1 MKMIKAT
8 VLSLAV
14 TGALAGGQAVAGV
27 EANIGAT
34 SNYIWRGVS
43 QSDDRAAVSGGL
55 DWSND
60 SGFYLGTWA
69 SSLGGAHYEQDLNG
83 DYVPRGAQY
92 ELDLYGGFGGEIE
105 GGFGYDVGVI
115 AYLYPI
121 GDVESD
127 FTEVY
132 LNGSYG
138 MFNAGVAYTVDT
150 EAGGSGDLYAS
161 AGLDFDLGNDM
172 GLGLTFGSYS
182 FDADSSA
189 DYTHVNASI
198 SKGDFTFAIDKTD
211 QDDAAGDPRVSVS
224 WGATF

>member
-1 MKMIKAT
+1 MNMIKAT

-14 TGALAGGQAVAGV
+14 AGALAGGRAIAGV

-43 QSDDRAAVSGGL
+43 QTGDGAAVSGGL

-69 SSLGGAHYEQDLNG
+69 SNVTWTATPG
-83 DYVPRGAQY
+83 Y

-105 GGFGYDVGVI
+105 GGFGYDIGVI

-121 GDVESD
+121 GDGEDD

-132 LNGSYG
+132 LNGSFG
-138 MFNAGVAYTVDT
+138 MFNVGVAYEIDA
-150 EAGGSGDLYAS
+150 EDGNDADLYAS
-161 AGLDFDLGNDM
+161 AGLDFDLGDGM

-198 SKGDFTFAIDKTD
+198 SKGDFTFAVDKTD

>member
-14 TGALAGGQAVAGV
+14 TGALAGGQAIAGV

-34 SNYIWRGVS
+34 SNYIWRGVT
-43 QSDDRAAVSGGL
+43 QSNDGAAVSGGL
-55 DWSND
+55 DWSDD
-60 SGFYLGTWA
+60 SGFYLGTWT
-69 SSLGGAHYEQDLNG
+69 SSLGGG
-83 DYVPRGAQY
+83 QY
-92 ELDLYGGFGGEIE
+92 ELDLYGGIGGEIE
-105 GGFGYDVGVI
+105 GGLGYDVGVI

-121 GDVESD
+121 GDDELD

>member
-14 TGALAGGQAVAGV
+14 TTALAGGQALAGV

-43 QSDDRAAVSGGL
+43 QTGDGAAVSGGL
-55 DWSND
+55 DWSD
-60 SGFYLGTWA
+60 ESGFYLGTWA
-69 SSLGGAHYEQDLNG
+69 SNVTWTA
-83 DYVPRGAQY
+83 VPGY
-92 ELDLYGGFGGEIE
+92 ELDVYAGYAGEIE

-121 GDVESD
+121 GDGEDD

-132 LNGSYG
+132 LNGSFG
-138 MFNAGVAYTVDT
+138 MFNVGVSYEIDAED
-150 EAGGSGDLYAS
+150 GNDKDLYAS
-161 AGLDFDLGNDM
+161 AGLSFDLGNDY

-211 QDDAAGDPRVSVS
+211 MDDADGDPRVSVS
-224 WGATF
+224 WGTTF

>member
-1 MKMIKAT
+1 MKLIKAT
-8 VLSLAV
+8 VFSLAV
-14 TGALAGGQAVAGV
+14 TGALAGGQAIAGV

-34 SNYIWRGVS
+34 SNYIWRGVT
-43 QSDDRAAVSGGL
+43 QSNDGAAVSGGL
-55 DWSND
+55 DWSDD
-60 SGFYLGTWA
+60 SGFYLGTWT
-69 SSLGGAHYEQDLNG
+69 SSLS
-83 DYVPRGAQY
+83 GAQY

-121 GDVESD
+121 GDEELD

-132 LNGSYG
+132 LNGSFG
-138 MFNAGVAYTVDT
+138 MFNVGVAYEIDA
-150 EAGGSGDLYAS
+150 EDGNDADLYAS

>member
-14 TGALAGGQAVAGV
+14 TTALAGGQAFAGV

-43 QSDDRAAVSGGL
+43 QSNDGAAVSGGI
-55 DWSND
+55 DWSSD
-60 SGFYLGTWA
+60 AGFYLGTWT
-69 SSLGGAHYEQDLNG
+69 SSLGGG
-83 DYVPRGAQY
+83 QY
-92 ELDLYGGFGGEIE
+92 ELDVYGGFGGEIE

-121 GDVESD
+121 GDEELD

-132 LNGSYG
+132 LSGTYG
-138 MFNAGVAYTVDT
+138 MFNAGVAYTIDT
-150 EAGGSGDLYAS
+150 EAGGDGDMYMS
-161 AGLDFDLGNDM
+161 AGLDFPLSNDY
-172 GLGLTFGSYS
+172 GLGLTFGSYD
-182 FDADSSA
+182 FDAGD

-211 QDDAAGDPRVSVS
+211 MDDAAGDPRVSVS
-224 WGATF
+224 WGTTF

>member
-1 MKMIKAT
+1 MNMIKAT
-8 VLSLAV
+8 VLSLTVAGV
-14 TGALAGGQAVAGV
+14 LAGGQAIAGV

-34 SNYIWRGVS
+34 SNYIWRGVT
-43 QSDDRAAVSGGL
+43 QSNDGAAVSGGL
-55 DWSND
+55 DWSDD
-60 SGFYLGTWA
+60 SGFYLGTWT
-69 SSLGGAHYEQDLNG
+69 SSLGGG
-83 DYVPRGAQY
+83 QY

-182 FDADSSA
+182 YDADSSA
-189 DYTHVNASI
+189 DWTHVNASI

>member
-1 MKMIKAT
+1 MNMIRAT

-14 TGALAGGQAVAGV
+14 ATAMAAAGQAVAGV

-43 QSDDRAAVSGGL
+43 QTGDGAAVSGGL
-55 DWSND
+55 DWSAD
-60 SGFYLGTWA
+60 SGFYVGTWA
-69 SSLGGAHYEQDLNG
+69 SNESWTATPG
-83 DYVPRGAQY
+83 Y
-92 ELDLYGGFGGEIE
+92 ELDLYGGYGGDLAE
-105 GGFGYDVGVI
+105 GIGYDVGVI
-115 AYLYPI
+115 AYMYPI
-121 GDVESD
+121 GDGEDD

-138 MFNAGVAYTVDT
+138 MFNLGVAYEIDA
-150 EAGGSGDLYAS
+150 EDGNDKDLYAS
-161 AGLDFDLGNDM
+161 AGLDFDMGNDY

-189 DYTHVNASI
+189 DYTHINASV

-224 WGATF
+224 WGTTF

>member
-1 MKMIKAT
+1 MEKSNMKMIKAT

-14 TGALAGGQAVAGV
+14 TTAMAAGGQAFAGV

-34 SNYIWRGVS
+34 NNYIWRGVT
-43 QSDDRAAVSGGL
+43 QSNDGAAVSGGI

-69 SSLGGAHYEQDLNG
+69 SSLA
-83 DYVPRGAQY
+83 GAQY
-92 ELDLYGGFGGEIE
+92 ELDLYGGYGGELD

-121 GDVESD
+121 GDDELD

-138 MFNAGVAYTVDT
+138 IFNAGVAYTVDT
-150 EAGGSGDLYAS
+150 EAGGDGDLYAS
-161 AGLDFDLGNDM
+161 AGLDFDLGNDW
-172 GLGLTFGSYS
+172 GLGLNVGNYS

-189 DYTHVNASI
+189 DYTHFGLTA
-198 SKGDFTFAIDKTD
+198 SKGDFTYGIEKTD
-211 QDDAAGDPRVSVS
+211 QDDAAGDPRVVVS
-224 WGATF
+224 WGTTF